1 MRELGLNPSK
11 SELEDLV
18 NEADINKD
26 GVINFEE
33 FLNLM
38 SASVKET
45 DTEKELL
52 EAFKVFDKDGSG
64 TISTEELRAVL
75 KSLGE
80 DMTDADVDEMI
91 KLADKNGDGQ
101 IDCEFLL
108 FLPFSC
114 SFRGSGKDAEED
126 RGRGLVLG
134 LGPNRWAVG
143 GRGPGEALRRKWRR
157 HRSER
162 GPSALRQEPQ
172 HNVQNSDVLIS
183 RLHTQIPNSPRS

>member
-1 MRELGLNPSK
+1 MSLKHPTLGPDQIAQFREVFDLFDKDHTGDITAEELGVVMRELGLNPSK

-101 IDCEFLL
+101 IDYTEF
-108 FLPFSC
+108 
-114 SFRGSGKDAEED
+114 A
-126 RGRGLVLG
+126 
-134 LGPNRWAVG
+134 
-143 GRGPGEALRRKWRR
+143 
-157 HRSER
+157 
-162 GPSALRQEPQ
+162 
-172 HNVQNSDVLIS
+172 
-183 RLHTQIPNSPRS
+183 QIMK

>member
-11 SELEDLV
+11 AELEDLV
-18 NEADINKD
+18 NEADTNKD

-38 SASVKET
+38 SQSVKET
-45 DTEKELL
+45 DSEKELL
-52 EAFKVFDKDGSG
+52 EAFRVFDKDNSG

-101 IDCEFLL
+101 IDCESLL
-108 FLPFSC
+108 F
-114 SFRGSGKDAEED
+114 SFLFYEVDLLFVWVGARRG
-126 RGRGLVLG
+126 
-134 LGPNRWAVG
+134 
-143 GRGPGEALRRKWRR
+143 GEA
-157 HRSER
+157 
-162 GPSALRQEPQ
+162 
-172 HNVQNSDVLIS
+172 
-183 RLHTQIPNSPRS
+183 TQARATGSIDAQIC

>member
-101 IDCEFLL
+101 IDCEFFFFSPSSSYFLL
-108 FLPFSC
+108 FFASSSVREGVC
-114 SFRGSGKDAEED
+114 
-126 RGRGLVLG
+126 
-134 LGPNRWAVG
+134 
-143 GRGPGEALRRKWRR
+143 
-157 HRSER
+157 
-162 GPSALRQEPQ
+162 
-172 HNVQNSDVLIS
+172 
-183 RLHTQIPNSPRS
+183 